1 MKFVLNIYE
10 KKKVVKTYET
20 DAYDLMFGTL
30 EDFLNIIDEKMF
42 ADDVSN
48 IDFAKL
54 GLTVI
59 KRCLKE
65 LKPLLLDVFEGLTE
79 DELRNTKAS
88 ELIGVIYAI
97 AKYSFAEINGVNGS
111 GKNA

>member
-10 KKKVVKTYET
+10 KKKIVKTYET

-30 EDFLNIIDEKMF
+30 EDFLNVIDEKMF

-54 GLTVI
+54 GLSVI
-59 KRCLKE
+59 KSCLKE
-65 LKPLLLDVFEGLTE
+65 VKPLLLDVFEGLTE
-79 DELRNTKAS
+79 EELRKAKTS
-88 ELIGVIYAI
+88 ELIGVVYAI
-97 AKYSFAEINGVNGS
+97 AKYSFAEINGIGS
-111 GKNA
+111 EKNV